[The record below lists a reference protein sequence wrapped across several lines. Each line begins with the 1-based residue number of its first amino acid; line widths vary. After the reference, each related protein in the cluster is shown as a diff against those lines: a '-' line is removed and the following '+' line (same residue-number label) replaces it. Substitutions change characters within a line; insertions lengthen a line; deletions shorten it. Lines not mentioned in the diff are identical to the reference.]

1 MIKKLLVLFVFL
13 LNTFCIFAQN
23 KEDEHLIKFIKGN
36 ISDKT
41 TAVREASGSQ
51 SIILAM
57 KAIDF
62 SLENKEILGQDR
74 ELEGLAVAAIFSISP
89 DYIKNANEA
98 QKKII
103 VSQFIKLFKKFQ
115 TSSTVAITTLTKYSS
130 LYQYLQDEE
139 FVKVLNDYLK
149 TLEFTKSD
157 ESIYK
162 SILST
167 LQLAGNSESF
177 LVLYE
182 LYNDSKYSVL
192 NEDLEK
198 TLVVLS
204 SKALNEIFALL
215 ETSEVADLTKIF
227 NLCKK
232 NENFSKKTMC
242 DISEK
247 VILKSIL
254 LLGSSSAVSQEDVSV
269 QLEALENLSNNK
281 WTRASESAV
290 AYFHFSEFLYNN
302 KNMTESQFETVIKC
316 LSDIAPVDA
325 ILPLTT
331 YLEELNRQKED
342 GREISSVIILSV
354 INTLG
359 AIGDKSAF
367 DSLLAVTYLNY
378 DESILSAA
386 RKALSGLRW

>member
-1 MIKKLLVLFVFL
+1 MRGIEMIKKFLVLFVFL

-139 FVKVLNDYLK
+139 FVKV
-149 TLEFTKSD
+149 S
-157 ESIYK
+157 
-162 SILST
+162 
-167 LQLAGNSESF
+167 AG
-177 LVLYE
+177 
-182 LYNDSKYSVL
+182 
-192 NEDLEK
+192 
-198 TLVVLS
+198 
-204 SKALNEIFALL
+204 
-215 ETSEVADLTKIF
+215 
-227 NLCKK
+227 
-232 NENFSKKTMC
+232 
-242 DISEK
+242 
-247 VILKSIL
+247 
-254 LLGSSSAVSQEDVSV
+254 
-269 QLEALENLSNNK
+269 
-281 WTRASESAV
+281 
-290 AYFHFSEFLYNN
+290 
-302 KNMTESQFETVIKC
+302 
-316 LSDIAPVDA
+316 
-325 ILPLTT
+325 
-331 YLEELNRQKED
+331 
-342 GREISSVIILSV
+342 
-354 INTLG
+354 
-359 AIGDKSAF
+359 
-367 DSLLAVTYLNY
+367 
-378 DESILSAA
+378 
-386 RKALSGLRW
+386 ALSGRWRWGCSLWGRRTAAVCPPVS